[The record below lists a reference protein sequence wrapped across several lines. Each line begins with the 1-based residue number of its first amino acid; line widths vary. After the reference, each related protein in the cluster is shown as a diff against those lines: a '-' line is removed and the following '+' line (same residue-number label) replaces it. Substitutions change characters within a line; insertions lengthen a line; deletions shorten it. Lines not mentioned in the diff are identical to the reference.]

1 MLFDSHAHVNFE
13 AFNKD
18 WKQVLDDCCAKNVW
32 VINIGSQFPTSA
44 RGIEIAENY
53 DTAVY
58 AALGLH
64 PTHAHET
71 EHLFDYK
78 KYAELARISKKVV
91 AVGETGID
99 FYHSSNHYDIQK
111 KAFQDQICLSREF
124 NLALIIHG
132 RNSRDGKINC
142 YKEIYDIVKKEKLKR
157 AVVHCFIGSADDAKM
172 FLDLGYYIG
181 ITGIITFNNAQ
192 GLQETVQKSIPLK
205 QLLIETDC
213 PYLAPEPYR
222 GQRNEPQYV
231 EYVALKIAQLKS
243 ASYQEIE
250 KATFEN
256 ARSLFQV

>member
-13 AFNKD
+13 AFHKD
-18 WKQVLDDCCAKNVW
+18 WKQVLDACCAKNVW
-32 VINIGSQFPTSA
+32 VINVGSQFPTSA
-44 RGIEIAENY
+44 RGIEIAEKY

-58 AALGLH
+58 AAVGLH
-64 PTHAHET
+64 PTHAHEA

-78 KYAELARISKKVV
+78 KYEELAKASKKVV

-99 FYHSSNHYDIQK
+99 FYHSSDHYDIQK
-111 KAFQDQICLSREF
+111 KTFQDQIRLSREF
-124 NLALIIHG
+124 DLALIIHG
-132 RNSRDGKINC
+132 RNSKDGKIHC
-142 YKEIYDIVKKEKLKR
+142 YQEIYNIVKKEKLKR

-181 ITGIITFNNAQ
+181 ITGIITFHNAQ
-192 GLQETVQKSIPLK
+192 VLQETVQKSIPLK

-222 GQRNEPQYV
+222 GQRNEPKYV

-243 ASYQEIE
+243 TSYKEIE
-250 KATFEN
+250 RVTSEN
-256 ARSLFQV
+256 ARCLFQV